1 MPEENK
7 NILYILLILALF
19 TGATIEMSEGSAL
32 AGIVLILLAVLV
44 FTRLQITSSAS
55 AKNSYIYA
63 LIGVVMIIADVAYN
77 LQALNQ
83 LGTLDTM
90 VFFLGASLVV
100 YGLNI
105 QQFAKLGEFGIYISA
120 SFLFLFIIFYSTFG
134 ALNIDFLHLF
144 DHYFVLLP
152 TVSVIKLFGIPVE
165 VVATETVQLGGV
177 VPMTIVIGGPCSG
190 LYSMF
195 LLIGIVFGYSRIEK
209 MELNKTLALLGVAV
223 VVAYISNLVRVIILY
238 ITAFYYGLD
247 TMMVVHTHL
256 GWIIFAAVAGSIM
269 FLLEKYR

>member
-1 MPEENK
+1 MLEDNK
-7 NILYILLILALF
+7 NILYIFLLLALF
-19 TGATIEMSEGSAL
+19 TGATIEMSEGSVL
-32 AGIVLILLAVLV
+32 AGVVLILLAMLV
-44 FTRLQITSSAS
+44 VTRLQITSSTS
-55 AKNSYIYA
+55 SQNSYFYA
-63 LIGVVMIIADVAYN
+63 IIGAAMIIADVAYN
-77 LQALNQ
+77 LHALNQ

-90 VFFLGASLVV
+90 VFFLGFSLVV

-105 QQFAKLGEFGIYISA
+105 RQFAKLGEFGIYISA

-134 ALNIDFLHLF
+134 ALNIDFLHQF

-152 TVSVIKLFGIPVE
+152 TVSIIRLIGIPVE
-165 VVATETVQLGGV
+165 VVATETVQLGGL
-177 VPMTIVIGGPCSG
+177 VPMTIIIGGPCSG

-209 MELNKTLALLGVAV
+209 MEPNKTFMLLGIAV
-223 VVAYISNLVRVIILY
+223 VIAYISNLVRVTILY
-238 ITAFYYGLD
+238 ITAYYYGLD
-247 TMMVVHTHL
+247 TMMIVHTHL